1 MGCGVL
7 GVWPRGLELTRLAGL
22 PDSILLHAQ
31 RRADMLRQETEVR
44 AERTVRARM
53 ARLLGLVKRDE
64 LDEGEG
70 EEVVKLARLLARGV

>member
-1 MGCGVL
+1 
-7 GVWPRGLELTRLAGL
+7 
-22 PDSILLHAQ
+22 
-31 RRADMLRQETEVR
+31 MLRQETEVR